1 MAIKEVLKLQWEE
14 RQQVDSQEWVVLL
27 EVEVRQVV

>member
-14 RQQVDSQEWVVLL
+14 HQLVDSQEWVVLL